1 MPFLVEGWDLRG
13 FDINVGLTS
22 DDFRHG
28 AALLCARNVTA
39 GAAEAGIV
47 ECVQPVEGRF
57 VTIVTLHVYSEP
69 DRRIIID
76 KRLELCEV
84 EVYAKGTSA
93 CISSYHHDGI

>member
-1 MPFLVEGWDLRG
+1 M

-57 VTIVTLHVYSEP
+57 VTIVNLRHVYSEP
-69 DRRIIID
+69 DRRITTD
-76 KRLELCEV
+76 KCLKLCEV
-84 EVYAKGTSA
+84 EVYAEGKFA
-93 CISSYHHDGI
+93 CMSRYE